1 MLLVRGDK
9 MPEKLFAGLT
19 YNQTVQKYSHTVAGV
34 CVMRLQNY
42 ADAEDCYQN
51 VFMKLFAQSP
61 QFSNE
66 DHLKAWLIRVAINEC
81 KLLLRDNRR
90 MIPLDSLKGRAI
102 QFSEDSGDMSWALL
116 KTPQKYRVVLY
127 LYYCEQYKVREI
139 ADILKISESA
149 VKARLTRGREKLK
162 EIYGGD

>member
-1 MLLVRGDK
+1 MS
-9 MPEKLFAGLT
+9 EKKLAGLT
-19 YNQTVQKYSHTVAGV
+19 YEQVVHKYAQTVTSV
-34 CVMRLQNY
+34 CIMRLQNY
-42 ADAEDCYQN
+42 TDAEDCFQN
-51 VFMKLFAQSP
+51 VFVKLYAKSP
-61 QFSNE
+61 RFS
-66 DHLKAWLIRVAINEC
+66 DGTHLKAWLIRVAINEC
-81 KLLLRDNRR
+81 NSFLRKNRG
-90 MIPLDSLKGRAI
+90 IVSLDEAKEKAVD
-102 QFSEDSGDMSWALL
+102 FTEDSRDISWALF